1 LDVREDLGILAVT
14 QPRPGILALVAV
26 LSVDVRTTGCDR
38 WVHGGI
44 RNPRDHA
51 RAPTPGYVGG
61 RPRGDAA
68 RREVP
73 MRPWQ
78 ALVLT
83 LALSCAGWSAA
94 ARASDVA
101 EPATTLAAPA
111 DEAPPATRSYR
122 VDPKQ
127 SALWVTV
134 YADRSALASRFAH
147 DHAIAAT
154 DYTGRVTWPTS
165 DPSLCSV
172 SFDVPV
178 RSLWPDP
185 PGFRERAGIDPDDSV
200 GDPAKRT
207 IVDNMLG
214 KHQLDA
220 AHHPTITFRSQRC
233 DGVAGQVRV
242 TGDLTI
248 RGVTRSV
255 TVPLQI

>member
-1 LDVREDLGILAVT
+1 
-14 QPRPGILALVAV
+14 
-26 LSVDVRTTGCDR
+26 
-38 WVHGGI
+38 
-44 RNPRDHA
+44 
-51 RAPTPGYVGG
+51 
-61 RPRGDAA
+61 
-68 RREVP
+68 

-233 DGVAGQVRV
+233 DGVAGQVRI

-255 TVPLQI
+255 TVPLQIRADEGILTARGTFEVLHSDFGMEPFSNVGGLVRNAQKLTFGLDLKAVPAE